1 MGGQTFAHGR
11 AWRYGSGMKKRSAFT
26 RAEIAELKQLIREKQ
41 TASADRQNVLR
52 ARMRKLGFFITDYA
66 DYPGFVE
73 SDLDD
78 LVGRGTITLL
88 D

>member
-1 MGGQTFAHGR
+1 MG
-11 AWRYGSGMKKRSAFT
+11 KRSTFSS
-26 RAEIAELKQLIREKQ
+26 AEIAELRRLIREKQ
-41 TASADRQNVLR
+41 TAPADRQKVLR
-52 ARMRKLGFFITDYA
+52 AKMRKLGFFITDYA

-78 LVGRGTITLL
+78 LLSRGTIRVA

>member
-1 MGGQTFAHGR
+1 MG
-11 AWRYGSGMKKRSAFT
+11 KRSTFSS
-26 RAEIAELKQLIREKQ
+26 AEIAELRRLIREKQ
-41 TASADRQNVLR
+41 TAPPDRQKVLR
-52 ARMRKLGFFITDYA
+52 AKMRKLGFFITDYA

-78 LVGRGTITLL
+78 LLSRGTITVV